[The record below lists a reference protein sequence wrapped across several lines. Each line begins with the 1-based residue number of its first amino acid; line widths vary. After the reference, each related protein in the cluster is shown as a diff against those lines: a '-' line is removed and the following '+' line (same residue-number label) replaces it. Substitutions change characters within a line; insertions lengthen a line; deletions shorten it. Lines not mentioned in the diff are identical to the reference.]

1 MIWGKLNESLILQ
14 PQQPIMRCKIFVDGS
29 TPRGQRTQVYL
40 SWTPFVLDYLQFISH
55 HFSKLWEV
63 DLYGMHQWSSLT
75 SGLQLGWT
83 NGGYQEEPGGWE
95 ERAGVPHCFR
105 GLATC
110 LKLSA
115 VAPMGLPPTRTGIL
129 STCYWHLPTFA
140 PRAAISSLLSH
151 PWSTVLSLWAS
162 LHSNWTPVTFA
173 LLTEFSKD

>member
-1 MIWGKLNESLILQ
+1 MDPLPEGRGHK
-14 PQQPIMRCKIFVDGS
+14 S
-29 TPRGQRTQVYL
+29 TCLGPL
-40 SWTPFVLDYLQFISH
+40 FVLDYLQFISH

-63 DLYGMHQWSSLT
+63 DLYGMHQWPFLS

-115 VAPMGLPPTRTGIL
+115 VAPMGLAPTRKGTL

-140 PRAAISSLLSH
+140 PWAAISSLLSH
-151 PWSTVLSLWAS
+151 PWSTALSLWAS
-162 LHSNWTPVTFA
+162 LHSNWTLVTFA